1 VLENST
7 NISERPGMNSLRK
20 FFCIVI
26 IAVAYIVPTT
36 LCAQAPTSRDYF
48 DLLLSR
54 LPFGSTQNLTVQV
67 WDASTGGN
75 LIFSEVHPN
84 VKIGFLGEL
93 DLLLGSLT
101 PGGIPSGTFAD
112 GSSRYLDVLDVTNR
126 SVLPNGRK
134 PFYGTAFAMTA
145 GPAGPA
151 GPQGP

>member
-1 VLENST
+1 MLENST

-36 LCAQAPTSRDYF
+36 LCAQAPTSREINF

-101 PGGIPSGTFAD
+101 PGGIPFGHFRRRIIPVSGCLRCNP
-112 GSSRYLDVLDVTNR
+112 S
-126 SVLPNGRK
+126 
-134 PFYGTAFAMTA
+134 
-145 GPAGPA
+145 
-151 GPQGP
+151 